1 MKRSKSLFVTLT
13 VAVML
18 FVFTASVAVPLLC
31 RPFYY
36 AHVKAL
42 DLDAGRPWTEQDCY
56 DAYDQMLDYCLYGG
70 EFDTGVLK
78 WSESGK
84 DHFDDC
90 AFLFRLDFI
99 VAGLSGAVILAG
111 LLLKRKGIHPV
122 RPLGLG
128 VPFWSGVSL
137 LSVAS
142 ITAALTALDFD
153 RAFVVFHK
161 IFFPGKDNWF
171 FDYKT
176 DQIILILPEAFF
188 RNCAILVGLLIV
200 ITCVGMMIWDIC
212 YKKENFC
219 IR

>member
-1 MKRSKSLFVTLT
+1 MKKSKILFVVLT
-13 VAVML
+13 AALML
-18 FVFTASVAVPLLC
+18 LIFTASVAVPILC

-36 AHVKAL
+36 VHIDAL
-42 DLDAGRPWTEQDCY
+42 ELTEKRQWTKEEMIA
-56 DAYDQMLDYCLYGG
+56 AYDEMLDYCLYGG
-70 EFDTGVLK
+70 EFGTGELK

-90 AFLFRLDFI
+90 AFLFRIDFI
-99 VAGLSGAVILAG
+99 VLGISSAVLLCGLFL
-111 LLLKRKGIHPV
+111 RWRGIAPY
-122 RPLGLG
+122 RPWGLG

-137 LSVAS
+137 LGVSG
-142 ITAALTALDFD
+142 ITAVLAASDFD

-188 RNCAILVGLLIV
+188 RNCAILVGVLAV
-200 ITCVGMMIWDIC
+200 TACVGMMVFDIVMR
-212 YKKENFC
+212 KKSTV
-219 IR
+219 

>member
-1 MKRSKSLFVTLT
+1 MKRSKTLFVIGT
-13 VAVML
+13 VAVMAL
-18 FVFTASVAVPLLC
+18 VFTAAVAVPLLC

-36 AHVKAL
+36 AHVEVM
-42 DLDAGRPWTEQDCY
+42 DLAEGRSWSEQDCY
-56 DAYDQMLDYCLYGG
+56 DAYDEMLDYCLWGG
-70 EFDTGVLK
+70 DFGTGVLK

-90 AFLFRLDFI
+90 AFLFRLDF
-99 VAGLSGAVILAG
+99 AVLLISAAAVLCI
-111 LLLKRKGIHPV
+111 LLLRRKGMAPY

-128 VPFWSGVSL
+128 VPFWGGGSL
-137 LSVAS
+137 LAVSG
-142 ITAALTALDFD
+142 ITAALAASDFD

-188 RNCAILVGLLIV
+188 RNCAILIGGLIV
-200 ITCVGMMIWDIC
+200 LTCVAMMVWDVR
-212 YKKENFC
+212 YQKKKDS
-219 IR
+219 R

>member
-1 MKRSKSLFVTLT
+1 MKRSKSLFVVLT
-13 VAVML
+13 VAMML
-18 FVFTASVAVPLLC
+18 FVFSASVAVPILC

-36 AHVKAL
+36 AHVKAM
-42 DLDAGRPWTEQDCY
+42 DLAEGRSWSEQDCC
-56 DAYDQMLDYCLYGG
+56 DAYDEMLDYCLYGG
-70 EFDTGVLK
+70 DFGTGVLK

-90 AFLFRLDFI
+90 AFLFRLDFLVAI
-99 VAGLSGAVILAG
+99 VSLGVIFAGWF
-111 LLLKRKGIHPV
+111 LKKKGILPA

-128 VPFWSGVSL
+128 VPFWSSISLISVSV
-137 LSVAS
+137 VA
-142 ITAALTALDFD
+142 AVLTAMDFD

-188 RNCAILVGLLIV
+188 RNCAILVGALIV
-200 ITCVGMMIWDIC
+200 TACITMILWDIRH
-212 YKKENFC
+212 KKKNMV
-219 IR
+219 